1 VDFKTQLKKTC
12 HEKSYMM
19 HKISCLPDKLPS
31 RKTLKCHGHVRC
43 TSKVVPNGAVPS
55 TDSDLLT
62 LVSLLHVNGLNR
74 LVFGPRGIIS
84 NASIIT
90 FKIQCKSSPLPLLHF
105 RHMGDLHSDPKLRA
119 SCSRWSTSKCQ
130 VAELTKLVRELL

>member
-1 VDFKTQLKKTC
+1 
-12 HEKSYMM
+12 M
-19 HKISCLPDKLPS
+19 
-31 RKTLKCHGHVRC
+31 
-43 TSKVVPNGAVPS
+43 VPNGAVPS

-84 NASIIT
+84 NASIII

-105 RHMGDLHSDPKLRA
+105 RHMGDVHSQKTLSFERVVPDGVGQNVKLR
-119 SCSRWSTSKCQ
+119 S
-130 VAELTKLVRELL
+130 

>member
-1 VDFKTQLKKTC
+1 
-12 HEKSYMM
+12 M
-19 HKISCLPDKLPS
+19 HKNSFVFLISFPQ
-31 RKTLKCHGHVRC
+31 RKTLKCQGHVKC
-43 TSKVVPNGAVPS
+43 TPKVVPRGAVPS

-84 NASIIT
+84 YASIIT

-105 RHMGDLHSDPKLRA
+105 RHMDDLHSQKTIEDKLRA
-119 SCSRWSTSKCQ
+119 SCSRWSRSKCQ
-130 VAELTKLVRELL
+130 VAGLTRLVRELL

>member
-1 VDFKTQLKKTC
+1 MS

-74 LVFGPRGIIS
+74 LVFGQEALYQMLVLS
-84 NASIIT
+84 LSNYNASLAPYHYYT
-90 FKIQCKSSPLPLLHF
+90 
-105 RHMGDLHSDPKLRA
+105 SDTWVMFTHRRP
-119 SCSRWSTSKCQ
+119 
-130 VAELTKLVRELL
+130 